1 MVEAGALVALQLRLR
16 AETKTIVP
24 LERTAPLGAGKGALG
39 ADTGSTSA
47 DQYRT
52 LGASLAVQLP

>member
-1 MVEAGALVALQLRLR
+1 MALQLRLR